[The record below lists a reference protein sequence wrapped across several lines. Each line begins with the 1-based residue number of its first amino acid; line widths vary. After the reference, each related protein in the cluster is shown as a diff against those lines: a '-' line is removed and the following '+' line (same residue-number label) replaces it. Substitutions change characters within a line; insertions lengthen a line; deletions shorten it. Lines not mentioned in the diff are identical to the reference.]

1 MHLFPLATISSVL
14 LKAEEFFF
22 FMEQKDSGQVIN
34 EFKSLIHVLRRVYCS
49 WSGKHFCI
57 NICCL

>member
-14 LKAEEFFF
+14 LKAEELF
-22 FMEQKDSGQVIN
+22 FMEQKDSSQVIN
-34 EFKSLIHVLRRVYCS
+34 AFLSLIHVLRRVYRS

-57 NICCL
+57 KICCL

>member
-1 MHLFPLATISSVL
+1 MRLFPPAKISSVL
-14 LKAEEFFF
+14 LKAEEFF

-34 EFKSLIHVLRRVYCS
+34 EVKSLIHVLRRVYRS

-57 NICCL
+57 KISCL